1 MSRQPIKYS
10 HQRENIIKYLQS
22 TVDHPTADEVYQHIR
37 EIIPNISLGTVY
49 RNLNQLA
56 AAGRILRISCD
67 GRTDHFDAC
76 TTPHYH
82 FLCKSCGRVSDL
94 DMCPMDDIINKARH
108 STDFTIDDIS
118 IIFSGTCK
126 SCK

>member
-1 MSRQPIKYS
+1 MSGQPIKYS

-22 TVDHPTADEVYQHIR
+22 TADHPTADEVYQHIR

-82 FLCKSCGRVSDL
+82 FLCKNCGRVSDL
-94 DMCPMDDIINKARH
+94 EMRPMDDIIDKARH
-108 STDFTIDDIS
+108 STDFAIDDVS
-118 IIFSGTCK
+118 IMFSGTCN